1 MNKIRVDRVIQRPA
15 GSSVFARHMGFFDL
29 RKKIRE
35 KLGSLGVLTTVY
47 YPVPL
52 MEQPTQNHLCCSD
65 CTPIPNQTARRVMS
79 LPMITDLTVEDQ
91 EKVVSALLS

>member
-47 YPVPL
+47 YP
-52 MEQPTQNHLCCSD
+52 C
-65 CTPIPNQTARRVMS
+65 R
-79 LPMITDLTVEDQ
+79 
-91 EKVVSALLS
+91 